1 MTMLM
6 TAPKRTKRMRGI
18 APSRRRKVRR
28 IRAAIRAGEYENA
41 LKLTIAADRLLD
53 ALCHV
58 DATVAGSR
66 FPAGTRSVVRHFG
79 QRTS

>member
-18 APSRRRKVRR
+18 DRSRRAKIRR
-28 IRAAIRAGEYENA
+28 IRAAIRAGEYENT
-41 LKLTIAADRLLD
+41 LKLTIAIDRLLD
-53 ALCHV
+53 AFHQV

-66 FPAGTRSVVRHFG
+66 SPKSASM
-79 QRTS
+79 